1 MGTISHRAQAQHKGA
16 PSGALFNGADMKQSL
31 DVLDDDHLVIKTYA
45 DLDEMDRVTRECERI
60 REATKSTGDV
70 TMVASVPQEL
80 VVRFC
85 DLKGITF
92 ADFMRRGEFDRE
104 FLNSEEV
111 KAFRTW
117 QGRL

>member
-1 MGTISHRAQAQHKGA
+1 
-16 PSGALFNGADMKQSL
+16 MKQSL
-31 DVLDDDHLVIKTYA
+31 DVLDDDNLVIKTYA
-45 DLDEMDRVTRECERI
+45 DLDELDAVTRECARI
-60 REATKSTGDV
+60 REETKSTGDV
-70 TMVASVPQEL
+70 TRVASVPYEI
-80 VVRFC
+80 VIKFC

-92 ADFMRRGEFDRE
+92 DRFMQGEFDRE

>member
-1 MGTISHRAQAQHKGA
+1 
-16 PSGALFNGADMKQSL
+16 MKQTI
-31 DVLDDDHLVIKTYA
+31 DCVDDDHIVIKTYA
-45 DLDEMDRVTRECERI
+45 DMDELDAVTRECARI
-60 REATKSTGDV
+60 REETKSTGDV
-70 TMVASVPQEL
+70 TRVASVPYEMVQK
-80 VVRFC
+80 FC

-92 ADFMRRGEFDRE
+92 QQFMRHGEYDKE